1 MHHKGV
7 SHIMSNRVTLLVG
20 LLLYISIMCYK
31 TDFLHESMSGMGMNE
46 CSKIPRQV
54 FLEERSKDRDILR
67 TLEPSKLTVVG
78 RG

>member
-7 SHIMSNRVTLLVG
+7 SHIMSNRVTLLVD

-31 TDFLHESMSGMGMNE
+31 ADFLHESMFGMGMNA
-46 CSKIPRQV
+46 CFKIPQQV
-54 FLEERSKDRDILR
+54 FLEERSRDRDILH

-78 RG
+78 RD